1 MMSIVNINPDQLISL
16 LRDVASSDAQ
26 VSVDSRHIT
35 NGDIFLAYP
44 VGRGAAFRDGR
55 QYIAMALENGA
66 SAVVFDPADG
76 VADEYL
82 DHPQCFAI
90 SNLAT
95 IAGKLCSEWYDNPSK
110 KLKIIGVT
118 GTNGKTSV
126 TQWLAQALDV
136 ENHRTAVV
144 GTLGTGFPGALLC
157 SGYTTPDAPRLQKE
171 LNGLL
176 KQGAKQVVMEISSH
190 ALDQGRVAGL
200 NVSCAVFTNLTQD
213 HLDYHGTMADYA
225 QAKEKLFSIPT
236 LENAVINFDDP
247 FGRELAVKLL
257 AANKLKVW
265 GYALTGQSFS
275 GFEKFGER
283 LKRIY
288 VKDLK
293 VNSTGYDAKFASQD
307 FESSVLNLP
316 VLGEFNLSNCLAVW
330 TVLLTQGLNP
340 AQASERMGQLSP
352 VPGRMELIQL
362 NKSLRTDGP
371 LVVVDYAHTPD
382 ALAKALIALRPVAM
396 QRGGKIWCVFGCGG
410 DRDSSKR
417 PQMGR
422 VAQEHADH
430 IVLTSDNPRSEEP
443 EVIIEMIRSGMT
455 KESENIQSVPDRAAA
470 IMTAVRHAD
479 LNDVILVAGKGHEST
494 QEVKGK
500 KFDFSDQEHI
510 RLAAGVAL

>member
-1 MMSIVNINPDQLISL
+1 MTSIVITEPDQLISL

-26 VSVDSRHIT
+26 VSIDSRHIST
-35 NGDIFLAYP
+35 GDIFFAYP
-44 VGRGAAFRDGR
+44 VGGGAAFRDGR
-55 QYIAMALENGA
+55 QYIAAALENGA

-82 DHPQCFAI
+82 DHPHCFAI

-118 GTNGKTSV
+118 GTNGKTSI
-126 TQWLAQALDV
+126 TQWLAQALDA

-144 GTLGTGFPGALLC
+144 GTLGTGFPGALIC
-157 SGYTTPDAPRLQKE
+157 SGYTTPDAPRLQRE
-171 LNGLL
+171 LKGLL
-176 KQGAKQVVMEISSH
+176 RQGAKQVVMEISSH

-200 NVSCAVFTNLTQD
+200 DVSCAVFTNLTQD

-225 QAKEKLFSIPT
+225 HAKEKLFFIPT
-236 LENAVINFDDP
+236 VENAVINFDDP
-247 FGRELAVKLL
+247 FGRELAMKLL

-265 GYALTGQSFS
+265 GYALADKSFS
-275 GFEKFGER
+275 GFEKFGDR
-283 LKRIY
+283 LKRVY
-288 VKDLK
+288 VKNFK
-293 VNSTGYDAKFASQD
+293 VSTIGYDAVFASQD
-307 FESSVLNLP
+307 FESSMLHLP

-330 TVLLTQGLNP
+330 TVLLIQGLNP
-340 AQASERMGQLSP
+340 AQASERMGKLSP

-362 NKSLRTDGP
+362 NKSHRTDGP

-382 ALAKALIALRPVAM
+382 ALAKALIALRPFAM
-396 QRGGKIWCVFGCGG
+396 QRSGKIWCVFGCGG
-410 DRDSSKR
+410 DRDASKR

-422 VAQEHADH
+422 VAQEFADH
-430 IVLTSDNPRSEEP
+430 IILTSDNPRSEEP
-443 EVIIEMIRSGMT
+443 EIIIQMIRSGMT
-455 KESENIQSVPDRAAA
+455 KESENIQSLPDRAAA
-470 IMTAVRHAD
+470 IMTAIRHAD
-479 LNDVILVAGKGHEST
+479 VNDVILVAGKGHEST

-510 RLAAGVAL
+510 RLAAGGAL